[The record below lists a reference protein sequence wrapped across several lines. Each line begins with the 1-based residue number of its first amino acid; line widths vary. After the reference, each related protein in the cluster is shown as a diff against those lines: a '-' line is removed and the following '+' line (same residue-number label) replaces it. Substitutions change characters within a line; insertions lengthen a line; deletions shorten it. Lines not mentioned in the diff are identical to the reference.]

1 MAGVGVTGVGDFS
14 TANWHRWAIAITSV
28 ALAAACNGSPEM
40 PAGGSDHGE
49 TSSGGHAAVAGQVG
63 AGGTIGVAVSTTT
76 GGALDTAGA
85 AAISGVAGTA
95 GTFAAGGATD
105 AGGAAGTGG
114 ATETGGAPWSG
125 GAMGSGGSV
134 GGGGSNSAGAG
145 SSDKYVVAM
154 VQSSKS
160 QAKDLTYDDVKHL
173 VESAILQAGGLG
185 FIRDGQTVVLKPNL
199 VTAYSD
205 PNAMTLANPTTNG
218 IATDWRIVKSVAEI
232 VRASNPSCKIL
243 VMEGSS
249 LPTRKAY
256 SMLGYTASNFGS
268 SVDEFIALE
277 GTSCTDVST
286 VALEQRT
293 AVSGKKYW
301 INSRYVNAD
310 VVISLPTMKTHY
322 NAGITGAVKNL
333 GLGTTPV
340 GQFPSGTNS
349 ADSCGRGQTASVID
363 HSGPE
368 PLGAFIR
375 DYYSLRPADF
385 VVVDALQGLEHGP
398 LPAWDSTG
406 SYDYVASQKNMR
418 LILAGKNAVA
428 VDTIQALVM
437 KCDPKKVPHLTKLEA
452 DGLGTTDTSRIAV
465 VGKQVSEVATPF
477 AGAQSDICPGK

>member
-1 MAGVGVTGVGDFS
+1 MGETGVRNVGCS
-14 TANWHRWAIAITSV
+14 GGANRPRFAIFMTSV
-28 ALAAACNGSPEM
+28 ALAAGCNGSSPDM
-40 PAGGSDHGE
+40 PGGGRDHGGAN
-49 TSSGGHAAVAGQVG
+49 SYGHSTMAGQ
-63 AGGTIGVAVSTTT
+63 GG
-76 GGALDTAGA
+76 
-85 AAISGVAGTA
+85 
-95 GTFAAGGATD
+95 
-105 AGGAAGTGG
+105 AGGAAIAGSTNAGGAVDKAGTSATGVPPEAGGTSATGG
-114 ATETGGAPWSG
+114 ATEAGGTSATGGAIETAGAAGLG
-125 GAMGSGGSV
+125 GATSSGGS
-134 GGGGSNSAGAG
+134 GAG
-145 SSDKYVVAM
+145 SSSNTAGAASNDKYVVAM
-154 VQSSKS
+154 LQSSKS
-160 QAKDLTYDDVKHL
+160 QAKDLTYEDIKQL
-173 VESAILQAGGLG
+173 VESAIVQAGGLG
-185 FIRDGQTVVLKPNL
+185 FVKDGQTVVLKPNL

-205 PNAMTLANPTTNG
+205 PNAMTPAKPTTNG
-218 IATDWRIVKSVAEI
+218 ITTDWRIVKAVAEV
-232 VRASNPSCKIL
+232 VRASNPNGKIL

-256 SMLGYTASNFGS
+256 SMLGYTVANFGS

-286 VALEQRT
+286 IALEQRT
-293 AVSGKKYW
+293 AASGKKYW

-322 NAGITGAVKNL
+322 DAGITGAVKNL

-418 LILAGKNAVA
+418 LILAGRNAVA

-437 KCDPKKVPHLTKLEA
+437 KCDPKRVPHLTKLEA
-452 DGLGTTDTSRIAV
+452 DGLGTTDTSRITV
-465 VGKQVSEVATPF
+465 VGKQVSEVAKAF
-477 AGAQSDICPGK
+477 AGALTDICPGK